1 MNYMSNDELERY
13 WFQYKA
19 EPHGTPLE
27 TFCEIH
33 RISYKALDNWRLY
46 KMTPAPIWIPMR

>member
-19 EPHGTPLE
+19 EAEAEPHGTPLE
-27 TFCEIH
+27 TFCEIR
-33 RISYKALDNWRLY
+33 RISYKALDN
-46 KMTPAPIWIPMR
+46 